1 MNSRPK
7 VLLVDDIEQNLIT
20 LEAILSDF
28 EITFMKAL
36 SGNEA
41 LSLALEHDFA
51 LAIIDIQMPEMDGYE
66 TVKLMRQVKR
76 TRNLPI
82 IYVSAIYKEEF
93 HVIKGIEA
101 GAVDFIVKPII
112 PEILRGKVRVFL
124 ELYLYRVHLEQLV
137 SNRTAQLEEAVKEL
151 QAEKQI
157 AEAAT
162 RSKSLFLAS
171 MSHEIRTPLNG
182 IIGMISLLKT
192 TSLNTEQQDILSI
205 INTSGDFLLNIV
217 NDILDFSK
225 IESGEVILEARNLN
239 LYKLLEDIIKLF
251 SFKSSEKSISLV
263 LKIDPKVPQFIIG
276 DQIRIKQ
283 ILTNLV
289 GNAIKFTHQ
298 GMVTLKVDL
307 LDNSTDRVNLSFAIS
322 DTGIGMTQNE
332 IKQIFTYFRQAE
344 ISTTRKYG
352 GSGLGL
358 AICKNLCALMGGS
371 IRVESTPNV
380 GSTFFVS
387 LPFDIGEVIKEVD
400 TSQAALPSNF
410 DFSSLTILLAED
422 NLINQKVA
430 SMTLSRIGCHYEIVN
445 NGIEAVEAFKRSKWD
460 IILMDIQM
468 PEMDGI
474 EATRIIR
481 EEERK
486 NKVVSSFVAAMTA
499 DAMPE
504 TREKCM
510 DAGMN
515 SFISKPFKPTDLNDL
530 FLSYLSHKQQNN
542 V

>member
-137 SNRTAQLEEAVKEL
+137 SNRTAQLEEAVKDL
-151 QAEKQI
+151 QSEKQK

-192 TSLNTEQQDILSI
+192 TTLNPEQHDILSI

-263 LKIDPKVPQFIIG
+263 LKIDPMVPQFIIG

-289 GNAIKFTHQ
+289 GNAIKFTDQ

-307 LDNSTDRVNLSFAIS
+307 LDGSSERVNISFAIS

-358 AICKNLCALMGGS
+358 AICKNLCAFMGGT

-380 GSTFFVS
+380 GSTFYVS
-387 LPFDIGEVIKEVD
+387 LPFDIGEVITEVD
-400 TSQAALPSNF
+400 STHTALPANF
-410 DFSSLTILLAED
+410 DFSKLTILLAED

-445 NGIEAVEAFKRSKWD
+445 NGREAVEAFKRSKWD

-468 PEMDGI
+468 PEMDGL

-486 NKVVSSFVAAMTA
+486 FKVIPSFVAAMTA

-530 FLSYLSHKQQNN
+530 FLNYLSHKQQSN

>member
-192 TSLNTEQQDILSI
+192 TTLNTEQLDILSI

-307 LDNSTDRVNLSFAIS
+307 LDSSTDRVNLSFAIS

-410 DFSSLTILLAED
+410 DFSRLTILLAED

>member
-93 HVIKGIEA
+93 HVIKGIET

-124 ELYLYRVHLEQLV
+124 ELYLYRVHLEKLV

-192 TSLNTEQQDILSI
+192 TTLNTEQQDILSI

-410 DFSSLTILLAED
+410 DFSRLIILLAED

>member
-298 GMVTLKVDL
+298 GTVTLKVDL

-410 DFSSLTILLAED
+410 DFSRLTILLAED

>member
-298 GMVTLKVDL
+298 GTVTLKVDL

-410 DFSSLTILLAED
+410 DFSSLKILLAED

>member
-124 ELYLYRVHLEQLV
+124 ELYLYRVHLEKLV

-192 TSLNTEQQDILSI
+192 TTLNTEQQDILSI

-410 DFSSLTILLAED
+410 DFSRLIILLAED

>member
-41 LSLALEHDFA
+41 LSMALEHDFA

-151 QAEKQI
+151 QTEKQI

-192 TSLNTEQQDILSI
+192 TTLNTEQQDILSI

-276 DQIRIKQ
+276 DQIRLKQ

-307 LDNSTDRVNLSFAIS
+307 LDSSADRVNLSFAIS

-410 DFSSLTILLAED
+410 DFSRLTILLAED

>member
-137 SNRTAQLEEAVKEL
+137 SNRTAQLEEAVKDL
-151 QAEKQI
+151 QSEKQK

-192 TSLNTEQQDILSI
+192 TTLNPEQHDILSI

-289 GNAIKFTHQ
+289 GNAIKFTDQ

-307 LDNSTDRVNLSFAIS
+307 LDRSSERVNISFAIS

-358 AICKNLCALMGGS
+358 AICKNLCALMGGT

-380 GSTFFVS
+380 GSTFYVS
-387 LPFDIGEVIKEVD
+387 LPFDIGEVITEVD
-400 TSQAALPSNF
+400 NTHTALPANF
-410 DFSSLTILLAED
+410 DFSKLTILLAED

-445 NGIEAVEAFKRSKWD
+445 NGREAVEAFKRSKWD

-468 PEMDGI
+468 PEMDGL

-486 NKVVSSFVAAMTA
+486 FKVIPSFVAAMTA

-510 DAGMN
+510 NAGMN

-530 FLSYLSHKQQNN
+530 FLNYLSHKQQSN

>member
-192 TSLNTEQQDILSI
+192 TTLNTEQQDILSI

-307 LDNSTDRVNLSFAIS
+307 LDSSTDRVNLSFAIS

-358 AICKNLCALMGGS
+358 AICKNLCALMGGG

-380 GSTFFVS
+380 GSTFYVS

-400 TSQAALPSNF
+400 TTQTALPSNF

>member
-192 TSLNTEQQDILSI
+192 TTLNTEQQDILSI

-307 LDNSTDRVNLSFAIS
+307 LDNSTDRVNLSFEIS

-410 DFSSLTILLAED
+410 DFSRLIILLAED

>member
-162 RSKSLFLAS
+162 RSKSLFLAN

-307 LDNSTDRVNLSFAIS
+307 LDSSTDRVNLSFAIS

-410 DFSSLTILLAED
+410 DFSRLTILLAED

>member
-7 VLLVDDIEQNLIT
+7 VLIVDDIEQNLIT

-28 EITFMKAL
+28 EITFLKAL

-124 ELYLYRVHLEQLV
+124 ELYLYRVHLEHLV
-137 SNRTAQLEEAVKEL
+137 SNRTAQLEEAIAAL
-151 QAEKQI
+151 QLEKQK

-182 IIGMISLLKT
+182 IIGMISLLKS
-192 TSLNTEQQDILSI
+192 TSLNPEQHDILSI
-205 INTSGDFLLNIV
+205 INTSGDFLINIV

-225 IESGEVILEARNLN
+225 IESGEVVLENRNLN

-251 SFKSSEKSISLV
+251 SFKCSEKSISLV
-263 LKIDPKVPQFIIG
+263 LKIASDVPRFIIG
-276 DQIRIKQ
+276 DQIRLKQ

-289 GNAIKFTHQ
+289 GNAIKFTDN
-298 GMVTLKVDL
+298 GEVTVSVSIEGKNGDH
-307 LDNSTDRVNLSFAIS
+307 TIVNFAIS
-322 DTGIGMTQNE
+322 DTGIGMTETE
-332 IKQIFTYFRQAE
+332 ISKIFSYFKQAE
-344 ISTTRKYG
+344 VSTTRKYG

-358 AICKNLCALMGGS
+358 AICKNLCALMSGS
-371 IRVESTPNV
+371 IKVESTPGV
-380 GSTFFVS
+380 GSTFFVT
-387 LPFDIGEVIKEVD
+387 LPFNVGEVIEEYD
-400 TSQAALPSNF
+400 IIQTSLPTDF
-410 DFSSLTILLAED
+410 DFSSVNILLAED

-430 SMTLSRIGCHYEIVN
+430 SMTLSRIGCHYEIVS
-445 NGIEAVEAFKRSKWD
+445 NGLEAIEAFRKTKWD
-460 IILMDIQM
+460 IILMDLQM
-468 PEMDGI
+468 PVMDGL
-474 EATRIIR
+474 EATAHIR
-481 EEERK
+481 ELERQEL
-486 NKVVSSFVAAMTA
+486 SIPTFIAAMTA

-504 TREKCM
+504 TREKCRV
-510 DAGMN
+510 AGMN

-530 FLSYLSHKQQNN
+530 FSNYLSHKQQNN